1 MTPEAD
7 DNIEDGQVDER
18 NDPGEDKL
26 GNKLY
31 ITTSPQPDWQ
41 KDLFAVKAKFLGY
54 EGVVIIIVRIKF
66 ERSQAEIQNL
76 SPLRLTFL
84 KSR

>member
-26 GNKLY
+26 GDKLY
-31 ITTSPQPDWQ
+31 ITTNPQPDWQ
-41 KDLFAVKAKFLGY
+41 K
-54 EGVVIIIVRIKF
+54 
-66 ERSQAEIQNL
+66 
-76 SPLRLTFL
+76 TFMQL
-84 KSR
+84 Q